1 MSLQDRDAIERGKR
15 AMKWISADPHNR
27 SEEATRDLLH
37 GFRALLAQPEAQ
49 AEEGEPRDE
58 LREALAEVDETL
70 TELGWHTDRGILM
83 RVRSALAAHEGKEKS

>member
-49 AEEGEPRDE
+49 AEEGERKVCAVCGKSLPVQWGAFVTRKRDW
-58 LREALAEVDETL
+58 LAEMVAIDY
-70 TELGWHTDRGILM
+70 GVMIG
-83 RVRSALAAHEGKEKS
+83 G